1 MANQKSDVWQKILT
15 IRSNKRF
22 TGLEL
27 ANQIFDSFFEVH
39 GDRKYGDDPSI
50 VGGLAYL
57 QDHPVTIIIQ
67 YKGKGVNERLKN
79 RNGMT
84 LPEGYRKALRI
95 MKQAEKFGR
104 PVICIVDTPG
114 AYPGIDAE
122 QRGQAEAIAR
132 NMYEM
137 SMLTV
142 PIVSVVISEGGS
154 GGALAL
160 TVANHI
166 LMLENAIFSVVSP
179 EGCASILW
187 KDSSRAPQAAEY
199 LNLTADDLLGLKI
212 CDYIIKESP
221 DISEVAGQ
229 LKKRMIK
236 SVEELQRLTKYE
248 IQQQRLQK
256 FRNMGICC

>member
-1 MANQKSDVWQKILT
+1 MVNQKLDVWQKILA
-15 IRSNKRF
+15 IRSDKRF

-57 QDHPVTIIIQ
+57 QDYPVTIIIQ
-67 YKGKGVNERLKN
+67 YKGKGINEKLKN

-84 LPEGYRKALRI
+84 LPEGYRKALRM

-142 PIVSVVISEGGS
+142 PIVSVIIRVLSE
-154 GGALAL
+154 
-160 TVANHI
+160 T
-166 LMLENAIFSVVSP
+166 LE
-179 EGCASILW
+179 
-187 KDSSRAPQAAEY
+187 
-199 LNLTADDLLGLKI
+199 
-212 CDYIIKESP
+212 
-221 DISEVAGQ
+221 
-229 LKKRMIK
+229 
-236 SVEELQRLTKYE
+236 
-248 IQQQRLQK
+248 
-256 FRNMGICC
+256 